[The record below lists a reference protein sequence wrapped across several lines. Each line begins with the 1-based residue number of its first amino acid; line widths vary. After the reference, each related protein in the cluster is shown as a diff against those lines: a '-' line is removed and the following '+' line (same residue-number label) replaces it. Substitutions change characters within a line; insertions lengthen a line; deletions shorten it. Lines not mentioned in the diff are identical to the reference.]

1 MLAVTGGLTL
11 VSAAP
16 ATSRE
21 VLPWVDDYAQAV
33 TQARARNVPIFIEA
47 WAPW

>member
-1 MLAVTGGLTL
+1 MLAVTGWLAF

-16 ATSRE
+16 AASRE
-21 VLPWVDDYAQAV
+21 VLPWVDDYTQAV